1 MTDQLQP
8 ETTEAPEA
16 AEMQGRIRISPVAA
30 VREAEN
36 LNAYYQNRNI
46 ILANEIVQ
54 LQGALEQAAKD
65 REAAEAKHKEEIA
78 RMNKDRDQLMRDLEA
93 ARGITAKTPVASA
106 TAIATPT
113 LNKVK

>member
-1 MTDQLQP
+1 MTDQPQQ
-8 ETTEAPEA
+8 EAAQAPEA

-30 VREAEN
+30 MREAEN

-54 LQGALEQAAKD
+54 LQAALEQAAKD
-65 REAAEAKHKEEIA
+65 REAAETKHKEEIA

-93 ARGITAKTPVASA
+93 ARGFTVKTPVASA
-106 TAIATPT
+106 TAIATPK
-113 LNKVK
+113 LNKGK

>member
-1 MTDQLQP
+1 MTDEQQQ
-8 ETTEAPEA
+8 EATQSPEA

-65 REAAEAKHKEEIA
+65 RDAAEQKHKEEIA

-93 ARGITAKTPVASA
+93 ARGITAKTPIAST
-106 TAIATPT
+106 TAITAPK

>member
-30 VREAEN
+30 MREAEN

-54 LQGALEQAAKD
+54 LQGALDQAAKD
-65 REAAEAKHKEEIA
+65 REATEAKHKEEIA

-93 ARGITAKTPVASA
+93 ARGTTAKTPVASA
-106 TAIATPT
+106 TAIATPK